1 MRLQHLTQRKC
12 CRSIRNSWSA
22 VALVRRTARSRGSGS
37 CGPRLRRTEQPHQLS
52 AHIEEP
58 PRAARGVPGE

>member
-22 VALVRRTARSRGSGS
+22 VAPCVVPRDRGSGS
-37 CGPRLRRTEQPHQLS
+37 CGPRLRRTAQPHQLS
-52 AHIEEP
+52 AHIDE
-58 PRAARGVPGE
+58 PRAARDVPGE